1 MSNIEWTGKTLNP
14 FTGCIRISPGCDNCY
29 IETTP
34 PFRMAHR
41 RFNGDGPGSTTG
53 VQLHPERLNIPR
65 KRRKPE
71 TYFVNSL
78 SDTFLAQIPVDY
90 VTDVWRM
97 MADTPRHTYQILT
110 KRPERAARVLARVHD
125 ALGLDEPLSN
135 VWLGTTVEHAD
146 YARRVAHLRAAP
158 AAVRFLS
165 CEPLLGPL
173 PSLDLTGMDWVILG
187 GESGPRS
194 RPLELDWIRDV
205 IGQCR
210 TAGVAPFVKQL
221 GTVWARDH
229 HVGGKSVAAL
239 GDTKGGNPE
248 YWPAGL
254 RVRDY
259 PATVHDRRITE
270 AKETCA

>member
-1 MSNIEWTGKTLNP
+1 MSTIEWTGETLNP

-53 VQLHPERLNIPR
+53 VLLHPERLNIPR

-110 KRPERAARVLARVHD
+110 KRPERVARVLGKVH
-125 ALGLDEPLSN
+125 AELGLTEPLAN
-135 VWLGTTVEHAD
+135 VWLGTSIESDEFVRRAD
-146 YARRVAHLRAAP
+146 ALRQAP
-158 AAVRFLS
+158 AAVRFIS
-165 CEPLLGPL
+165 AEPLLGPL
-173 PSLDLTGMDWVILG
+173 PSLDVHGIDWIILG
-187 GESGPRS
+187 GESSKRKEDA

-205 IGQCR
+205 MGRCR
-210 TAGVAPFVKQL
+210 AADVAVFVKQL
-221 GTVWARDH
+221 GAVWARTNGASDKK
-229 HVGGKSVAAL
+229 GGK
-239 GDTKGGNPE
+239 PE
-248 YWPAGL
+248 DWPEDL
-254 RVRDY
+254 RVREY
-259 PATVHDRRITE
+259 PTA
-270 AKETCA
+270 A